1 MMNRKGQT
9 LVAFLL
15 FIPMLLIML
24 ACIIDISYIEKEK
37 IKLENV
43 TKMILQ
49 TTYKDENDPTD
60 FEQVKKLY
68 EKNRIASDN
77 LQVDESSNGM
87 TIKNKYSV
95 KSIFGSVVGLKNYL
109 IQVNMQAQYRN
120 GQLYINKE

>member
-1 MMNRKGQT
+1 MMNHKGQT

-49 TTYKDENDPTD
+49 TTYKDENEPVD

-68 EKNRIASDN
+68 EKNHIASDN
-77 LQVDESSNGM
+77 LQVNASSNGM

-95 KSIFGSVVGLKNYL
+95 KSIFGSVVGLKNYP